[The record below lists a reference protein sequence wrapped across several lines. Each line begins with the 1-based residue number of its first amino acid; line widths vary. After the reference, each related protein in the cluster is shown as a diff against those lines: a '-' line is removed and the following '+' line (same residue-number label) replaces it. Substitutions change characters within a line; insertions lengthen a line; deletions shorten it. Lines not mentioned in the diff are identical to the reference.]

1 MAKLFRHG
9 RGNHTP
15 PTDLQNVEVPMR
27 RVMLTLFAPIFAVGM
42 LLVTALFPTPGDLIA
57 SISPVGTKLQPVD
70 TGVSVDGSA
79 SEYSFARRLAN
90 TAGPQAA
97 RNADC
102 FEDLKLADQ
111 AKLDRCAVVVYR
123 ALAEVEQNGGPF
135 RANERMIASLP
146 DEQVIKQLR
155 LAATEV
161 CRAKWARSTALPSD
175 SPACEL
181 AQVSLDR

>member
-1 MAKLFRHG
+1 MTIFRHG
-9 RGNHTP
+9 RENHTHAN
-15 PTDLQNVEVPMR
+15 DMLNVEVPMR
-27 RVMLTLFAPIFAVGM
+27 RVMLTLFAPIFALGM
-42 LLVTALFPTPGDLIA
+42 MLVTALFPAPGDLIA

-70 TGVSVDGSA
+70 TGVGVDGSA
-79 SEYSFARRLAN
+79 SEYSFARRLAD

-135 RANERMIASLP
+135 RASERMIASLP
-146 DEQVIKQLR
+146 NEQIVKQLR

-161 CRAKWARSTALPSD
+161 CRAKWARTDVLPED